1 MCVCVCGGGCW
12 GEETQQI
19 SSSVSYSSSVPS
31 DVSLFQTLEDKLW
44 TKTGISSPRVHDRLR
59 SKVVLKKNANFCVQV
74 CFPEKRIHSC
84 YHLKKI
90 HKSEKD
96 EYCMI
101 IAYMDNLK
109 KIKKDTNEL
118 TYKTETDSQDLEN
131 SLTVGYQGRRVR
143 EGRLVRFGLTRSYC
157 CI

>member
-1 MCVCVCGGGCW
+1 MCVGGCW

-19 SSSVSYSSSVPS
+19 SSSVSYRSSVTS
-31 DVSLFQTLEDKLW
+31 DVSLLQTLEDKLW

-84 YHLKKI
+84 YHHLKKI

-96 EYCMI
+96 KYCMI

-118 TYKTETDSQDLEN
+118 TYKTETDSQTWKTDL
-131 SLTVGYQGRRVR
+131 
-143 EGRLVRFGLTRSYC
+143 RLVTRGEG
-157 CI
+157 

>member
-1 MCVCVCGGGCW
+1 
-12 GEETQQI
+12 
-19 SSSVSYSSSVPS
+19 
-31 DVSLFQTLEDKLW
+31 
-44 TKTGISSPRVHDRLR
+44 
-59 SKVVLKKNANFCVQV
+59 
-74 CFPEKRIHSC
+74 
-84 YHLKKI
+84 
-90 HKSEKD
+90 
-96 EYCMI
+96 MI

-157 CI
+157 FI

>member
-1 MCVCVCGGGCW
+1 
-12 GEETQQI
+12 
-19 SSSVSYSSSVPS
+19 
-31 DVSLFQTLEDKLW
+31 
-44 TKTGISSPRVHDRLR
+44 
-59 SKVVLKKNANFCVQV
+59 
-74 CFPEKRIHSC
+74 
-84 YHLKKI
+84 
-90 HKSEKD
+90 
-96 EYCMI
+96 MI